1 MNTSFKDYEYLVSRD
16 MMIWKSDL
24 ADRCLGEEEYLAY
37 WWETEI
43 YRSLLTI
50 AENVM
55 SGGSNEETIN
65 DFIREVKEN
74 EKELDAL
81 YNASREELDA
91 ILAKKRE
98 AEERE
103 RKEEES
109 FAQRW
114 YGCPRQHFSGRY
126 MRYVSSVDDLKAE
139 TWTEYDNKYII
150 KVIEDADYDYNY
162 YARSYGHPKKTVN
175 NRFVNIYK
183 HGTGRNAGC
192 VVLAKS
198 IEIDSFRQNNILQA
212 IADYFKIVKPS
223 KNKLQT
229 NPFYEVKKINKKL
242 YCQKFGKE
250 VVGYVAVDNDVYYH
264 SRTKDD
270 AICGLSKKIELLK
283 KQEEKEKKQ
292 EEKEERTRFSAS
304 FLHEH
309 FGFCWQGMRE
319 FVESAGLDINKVY
332 SLKELKNAV
341 KTADK
346 DVVRKYTKEL
356 KAIQVI

>member
-1 MNTSFKDYEYLVSRD
+1 MNTNYEDYKHLTRTQEVWKFELAECCIGKKDGYWQFWWSTDIYRILC
-16 MMIWKSDL
+16 DL
-24 ADRCLGEEEYLAY
+24 ATDAMCE
-37 WWETEI
+37 
-43 YRSLLTI
+43 
-50 AENVM
+50 
-55 SGGSNEETIN
+55 GGSTEEIVN
-65 DFIREVKEN
+65 NFIKKVKEK

-81 YNASREELDA
+81 YNATEEEFNA
-91 ILAKKRE
+91 ILEKR
-98 AEERE
+98 RK
-103 RKEEES
+103 KEEEA
-109 FAQRW
+109 FAKRW

-270 AICGLSKKIELLK
+270 AICGLSKK
-283 KQEEKEKKQ
+283 
-292 EEKEERTRFSAS
+292 
-304 FLHEH
+304 
-309 FGFCWQGMRE
+309 
-319 FVESAGLDINKVY
+319 N
-332 SLKELKNAV
+332 
-341 KTADK
+341 
-346 DVVRKYTKEL
+346 
-356 KAIQVI
+356 